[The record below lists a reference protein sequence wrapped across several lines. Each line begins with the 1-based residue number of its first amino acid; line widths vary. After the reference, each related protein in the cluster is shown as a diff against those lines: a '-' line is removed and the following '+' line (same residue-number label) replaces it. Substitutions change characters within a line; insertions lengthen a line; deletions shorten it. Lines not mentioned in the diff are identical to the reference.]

1 MVAALTLT
9 ALCAQAKEPA
19 QNDTIPMKNSE
30 AIKIVEDES
39 VNSKGQKVTKFYML
53 YEGELIK
60 TSRNVVEAYNL
71 CKKHGAKCHLAIVIN
86 KKNNHKRVIRN

>member
-39 VNSKGQKVTKFYML
+39 LNSKGEKVQKFYVI

-60 TSRNVVEAYNL
+60 TTRNVVEDYNL
-71 CKKHGAKCHLAIVIN
+71 CKKHGVKCHLAIVIN
-86 KKNNHKRVIRN
+86 KKNNRKRVIRN